1 MGRVQ
6 DVVATDGPRG
16 DDLRPVVEAARA
28 ALDQEFQRAERFD
41 SKTRGQMTL
50 AGTWFAVVQ
59 AVAAV
64 ALRDNTPTAWVIAI
78 AAGAGIAG
86 IALFWS
92 MRSSAQV
99 WKLREQ
105 PAVNHETLED
115 MLAAAE
121 RDPATFGRQLVQ
133 LYRNLLGHAQDVNE
147 RRAAAVDSAT
157 TAWWWALALAFGE
170 LVVALMSRI
179 FGA

>member
-1 MGRVQ
+1 M
-6 DVVATDGPRG
+6 
-16 DDLRPVVEAARA
+16 
-28 ALDQEFQRAERFD
+28 
-41 SKTRGQMTL
+41 
-50 AGTWFAVVQ
+50 
-59 AVAAV
+59 
-64 ALRDNTPTAWVIAI
+64 IAI
-78 AAGAGIAG
+78 AVGAGVAG

-157 TAWWWALALAFGE
+157 TAVGVL
-170 LVVALMSRI
+170 SRSATAATACTTANHVPASVI
-179 FGA
+179 CPRVLESKRSARWNS